1 MDAYR
6 WLASLKV
13 HDYCNNGE
21 AKKYDFIIDYSKGT
35 TWNQSY
41 PGLETEQR
49 LKICRP
55 KEKRKRSKLKE
66 FEKTFWRQKNI
77 SRCDY
82 YNLSMTR
89 FKYNWEAHW

>member
-21 AKKYDFIIDYSKGT
+21 AKKYDFIIDYSKGN

-55 KEKRKRSKLKE
+55 KRKKKKIKAQRIWKDFLTTK
-66 FEKTFWRQKNI
+66 KYI
-77 SRCDY
+77 SMWLLQSFYD
-82 YNLSMTR
+82 TI
-89 FKYNWEAHW
+89 